1 MPMTL
6 LLNSIVSK
14 TAFTEGGSRFYDK
27 SALYHIHGERKFSL
41 DTNQYFPIRNY
52 RAGGNYRMYTPISRG
67 TIFSDTSETIT
78 NQEGGVYLGLEKR
91 FYE

>member
-41 DTNQYFPIRNY
+41 DTNQFFHLEITT
-52 RAGGNYRMYTPISRG
+52 GGNYRMYTPISRG

-78 NQEGGVYLGLEKR
+78 NQEGGVYLGLEKQ
-91 FYE
+91 FLE